1 MKVYVVQ
8 ADNCES
14 YEDFWHWTEGVF
26 SSKEL
31 AEQYIEGEEARY
43 DSDVA
48 RIDELEDLYDEDRI
62 TDEEY
67 FELCS
72 LQAYWSKAWRCCPH
86 YQIEEYEMT

>member
-8 ADNCES
+8 ADNREA

-31 AEQYIEGEEARY
+31 AEQYIEKEKARY

-48 RIDELEDLYDEDRI
+48 RIDELCTEDRI

-67 FELCS
+67 FELFS
-72 LQAYWSKAWRCCPH
+72 LDAYWGKASKCCPH
-86 YQIEEYEMT
+86 YWIEEYEMT

>member
-8 ADNCES
+8 ADNCEA
-14 YEDFWHWTEGVF
+14 YEDFGHWTEGVF

-31 AEQYIEGEEARY
+31 ADQYIEKEKIRY
-43 DSDVA
+43 HSDVA

-86 YQIEEYEMT
+86 YWIEEHEMT

>member
-8 ADNCES
+8 ADNREA

-67 FELCS
+67 FTLCS
-72 LQAYWSKAWRCCPH
+72 LQAYWSKACRCCPH
-86 YQIEEYEMT
+86 YWIEEYEMT

>member
-8 ADNCES
+8 ADNREA

-48 RIDELEDLYDEDRI
+48 RIDELEDLYDENRI

-67 FELCS
+67 FTLCS

-86 YQIEEYEMT
+86 YWIEEYEMT

>member
-8 ADNCES
+8 ADNCEAWD
-14 YEDFWHWTEGVF
+14 DFAHWTEGVF

-31 AEQYIEGEEARY
+31 AEQYIKGEEGHY
-43 DSDVA
+43 DSDQA
-48 RIDELEDLYDEDRI
+48 RIDELNDLDDEDRI

-72 LQAYWSKAWRCCPH
+72 LNAYWSKAWRCCPH
-86 YQIEEYEMT
+86 YWIEEYEMT

>member
-8 ADNCES
+8 ADNCEAWD
-14 YEDFWHWTEGVF
+14 DFAHWTEGVF

-31 AEQYIEGEEARY
+31 AEQYIKGEEGRY
-43 DSDVA
+43 DSDQA
-48 RIDELEDLYDEDRI
+48 RIDELNDLDDEDRI

-72 LQAYWSKAWRCCPH
+72 LEGYWSRASQCCPH
-86 YQIEEYEMT
+86 YWIEEYEMT

>member
-8 ADNCES
+8 ADNREA

-48 RIDELEDLYDEDRI
+48 RIDELDELYDEDRI

-67 FELCS
+67 FTLCS

-86 YQIEEYEMT
+86 YWIEEYEMT

>member
-8 ADNCES
+8 ADNREA

-67 FELCS
+67 FTLCS

-86 YQIEEYEMT
+86 YWIEEYEMT

>member
-8 ADNCES
+8 ADNCEA

-31 AEQYIEGEEARY
+31 AEQYIKGEEARY
-43 DSDVA
+43 DSDQA

-67 FELCS
+67 FTLCS
-72 LQAYWSKAWRCCPH
+72 LQAYWSKAW
-86 YQIEEYEMT
+86 

>member
-1 MKVYVVQ
+1 MKTFGIGQ
-8 ADNCES
+8 
-14 YEDFWHWTEGVF
+14 
-26 SSKEL
+26 KEYFL
-31 AEQYIEGEEARY
+31 LRNWPNSILRGEEARY

-72 LQAYWSKAWRCCPH
+72 LHAYWSKASQCCPH
-86 YQIEEYEMT
+86 YWIEEYEMN

>member
-14 YEDFWHWTEGVF
+14 YEEYWHWTEGVF

-31 AEQYIEGEEARY
+31 ADQYIEKEKTRY
-43 DSDVA
+43 DSDIA
-48 RIDELEDLYDEDRI
+48 RIDELNELYFEDHISDVEF
-62 TDEEY
+62 

-72 LQAYWSKAWRCCPH
+72 LEAYWSRSSQCCPH
-86 YQIEEYEMT
+86 YWIEEYEMT

>member
-8 ADNCES
+8 ADNCEAWD
-14 YEDFWHWTEGVF
+14 DFAHWTEGVF

-31 AEQYIEGEEARY
+31 AEQYIKGEEARY
-43 DSDVA
+43 DSDQA
-48 RIDELEDLYDEDRI
+48 RIDELNDLDDEDRI

-72 LQAYWSKAWRCCPH
+72 LEGYWSRASQCCPH
-86 YQIEEYEMT
+86 YWIEEYEMT